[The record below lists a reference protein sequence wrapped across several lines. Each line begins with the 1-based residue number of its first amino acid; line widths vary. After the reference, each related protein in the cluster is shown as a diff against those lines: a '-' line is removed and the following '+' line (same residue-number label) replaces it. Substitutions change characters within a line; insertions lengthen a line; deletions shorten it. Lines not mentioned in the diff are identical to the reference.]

1 MNIILY
7 LAAKYLKF
15 KASDRGIS
23 RIATIAF
30 LTVMFSSTASVVI
43 LSGANGFHSNFKDKL
58 MSRDAHIKIM
68 GSDDGISNYQYYI
81 DQIGAIEGVES
92 VIPFFDIQGI
102 LNGTVGEWGSFVK
115 AIPADYPSKD
125 PSVGES
131 FHIEEGSFDL
141 TSPHAIVIGNNLAR
155 NIGAAV
161 GSYVFLVMYDNLM
174 PVKYKFKVTGIF
186 TAGYAEYDSSL
197 SFISFEEAQAI
208 MGMPDS
214 AYGLAVKVKD
224 PYEVESYLSAISDV
238 CPYSKWTWKSM
249 NRNNLVALDNEKLL
263 MQIILFF
270 FFAVVFFNILSTMI
284 AMVIDKK
291 EEIGILKAMGLKPGD
306 AMHVFLFDG
315 FFIGVIGGVLGILL
329 GLIITISLND
339 ILHAIEYA
347 VDFVNIS
354 AHYLTSLFTPV
365 PYPAHFEF
373 FNSSVY
379 YISGFPIKIEFGDL
393 IFTALLG
400 VTISTL
406 AVVFPAWKAGK
417 MRPVEVLRN
426 D

>member
-43 LSGANGFHSNFKDKL
+43 LAGANGFHSNFKDKL
-58 MSRDAHIKIM
+58 MSRDAHITIL

-81 DQIGAIEGVES
+81 DQISLVDGVEE
-92 VIPFFDIQGI
+92 VFPYFDIQGI
-102 LNGTVGEWGSFVK
+102 MNGAVGEWGTFVK
-115 AIPADYPSKD
+115 AIPADYPNKDDGFSKN
-125 PSVGES
+125 
-131 FHIEEGSFDL
+131 FHLEEGTFDM
-141 TSPHAIVIGNNLAR
+141 SQPHSIILGNNLAR
-155 NIGAAV
+155 NVGAAV

-197 SFISFEEAQAI
+197 AFISFEEAQAI
-208 MGMPDS
+208 MGMPDN
-214 AYGLAVKVKD
+214 AYGLAVKVAD
-224 PYEVESYLSAISDV
+224 PYEVDKYLPAISDV
-238 CPYSKWTWKSM
+238 CPYTKYTWKNL

-263 MQIILFF
+263 MQIIIFF

-284 AMVIDKK
+284 AMVLDKK

-315 FFIGVIGGVLGILL
+315 FFIGVLGGVLGILL

-354 AHYLTSLFTPV
+354 AHFVTSIFTPV

-393 IFTALLG
+393 VFTALLG

>member
-43 LSGANGFHSNFKDKL
+43 LSGANGFHSSFKDKL
-58 MSRDAHIKIM
+58 MSRDAHITIL
-68 GSDDGISNYQYYI
+68 GSDDGIPDYQKYI
-81 DQIGAIEGVES
+81 DQISQIDGVER
-92 VIPFFDIQGI
+92 VIPYFDIQG
-102 LNGTVGEWGSFVK
+102 LLKGFLRDWGSFVK
-115 AIPADYPSKD
+115 AIPADYYAKD
-125 PSVGES
+125 DGFKKS
-131 FHIEEGSFDL
+131 FYIEQGSFDL
-141 TSPHAIVIGNNLAR
+141 YNPHSIVMGNNLAR
-155 NIGAAV
+155 NIGAMV
-161 GSYVFLVMYDNLM
+161 GDYVYLILFSDAL

-186 TAGYAEYDSSL
+186 TAGYQDYDSSL
-197 SFISFEEAQAI
+197 SFISVEEAQAI
-208 MGMPDS
+208 MGMPDTV
-214 AYGLAVKVKD
+214 YGLAVKVKD
-224 PYEVESYLSAISDV
+224 PYDVDKYIAPISEVY
-238 CPYSKWTWKSM
+238 PFTKWTWKAL

-263 MQIILFF
+263 MEIILFF

-284 AMVIDKK
+284 AMVMDKK

-315 FFIGVIGGVLGILL
+315 FFIGVFGSFLGILL
-329 GLIITISLND
+329 GMIITIGLND
-339 ILHAIEYA
+339 ILHAIEYI
-347 VDFVNIS
+347 VDFVNLGAYYI
-354 AHYLTSLFTPV
+354 AMLFTPV
-365 PYPAHFEF
+365 PHPAHFEF
-373 FNSSVY
+373 FNSTVY
-379 YISGFPIKIEFGDL
+379 YISGFPIKTEFSDL
-393 IFTALLG
+393 VFTMLLG

-406 AVVFPAWKAGK
+406 AVVFPAWKAGR